1 MEKVLEKVLNKFVTK
16 FTTNTNISQIMVV
29 NSSNNILYN
38 SFSKYQGSPFE
49 LQKHLMELMK
59 INREFLKS
67 ERKET
72 KLQDVLF
79 NYNTEQFRVHI
90 TENNTII
97 IFYNDDKNLDLSA
110 INSEILDFAQKIEG
124 IVLSQEVF
132 LGKSIIDLDSDI
144 ENLEMYE
151 KAIIPPSLD
160 IKKLFRFI
168 Q

>member
-1 MEKVLEKVLNKFVTK
+1 M
-16 FTTNTNISQIMVV
+16 
-29 NSSNNILYN
+29 
-38 SFSKYQGSPFE
+38 
-49 LQKHLMELMK
+49 
-59 INREFLKS
+59 
-67 ERKET
+67 
-72 KLQDVLF
+72 
-79 NYNTEQFRVHI
+79 
-90 TENNTII
+90 
-97 IFYNDDKNLDLSA
+97 SA